1 MKVIIQVSILTDNP
15 QHDNS
20 ETDSRPLDELLAF
33 IEGDEEGEGGGVS
46 SVSMTTNDTSKPG
59 KKKRRKRFMYEKFCF
74 FHLLANYISIYGS
87 LATVTPGNNRGG
99 EWWPHPQVT

>member
-1 MKVIIQVSILTDNP
+1 MLPILADNP

-46 SVSMTTNDTSKPG
+46 SISMTTNNIPKPG
-59 KKKRRKRFMYEKFCF
+59 KKKKKTKKIHVRNILFLPFAR
-74 FHLLANYISIYGS
+74 
-87 LATVTPGNNRGG
+87 
-99 EWWPHPQVT
+99 

>member
-1 MKVIIQVSILTDNP
+1 MKVIMQVSILADNP

-46 SVSMTTNDTSKPG
+46 SISMTTNDTSKPG
-59 KKKRRKRFMYEKFCF
+59 KKKKKTKKIHVRNIPFAR
-74 FHLLANYISIYGS
+74 
-87 LATVTPGNNRGG
+87 
-99 EWWPHPQVT
+99 

>member
-1 MKVIIQVSILTDNP
+1 MKVIMQVSILADNP

-46 SVSMTTNDTSKPG
+46 SVSMTTNNISKPG
-59 KKKRRKRFMYEKFCF
+59 KKKKKTKKIHVRNIPFAR
-74 FHLLANYISIYGS
+74 
-87 LATVTPGNNRGG
+87 
-99 EWWPHPQVT
+99 